1 MATTNILICGVGGQ
15 GLVLS
20 TTIISEVCFIEG
32 YDLKTS
38 DVIGLSQRGGKV
50 WGHVRFGEKVYSASI
65 PQGEADYILA
75 LEQLEGLRW
84 LPMLRPEGKVI
95 LSEEIIYPNRVLLEK
110 EEYPQ
115 DIKETMKSKG
125 YQVYDVNSK
134 EACRALGN
142 IKASNTYLLG
152 VLSTFL
158 PFKEESWLE
167 AIKTTVS
174 PKILPVNLAAFKAG
188 RGVYTLTQ
196 ASN

>member
-84 LPMLRPEGKVI
+84 LPMLRPEGKII

-115 DIKETMKSKG
+115 DIKETMKAKG
-125 YQVYDVNSK
+125 HQVYDVNSK

-142 IKASNTYLLG
+142 IKASNTYLIG

-158 PFKEESWLE
+158 PFKEESWLQ
-167 AIKTTVS
+167 AIKTTIPS
-174 PKILPVNLAAFKAG
+174 KILQVNLSAFKAG
-188 RGVYTLTQ
+188 RGVYTLTPT
-196 ASN
+196 SK